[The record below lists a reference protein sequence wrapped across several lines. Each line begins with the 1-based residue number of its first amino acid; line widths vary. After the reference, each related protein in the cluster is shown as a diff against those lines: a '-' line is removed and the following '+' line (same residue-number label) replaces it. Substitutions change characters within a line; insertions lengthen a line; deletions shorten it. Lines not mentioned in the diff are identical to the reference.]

1 MQFRGSNSQGF
12 AREAME
18 KVEELQWRVRE
29 RERAVVWALG
39 SGSGRSKLWRLL
51 EGTRRYK

>member
-1 MQFRGSNSQGF
+1 MQFEGSNSQGF

-29 RERAVVWALG
+29 EESCYLGTWEWVW
-39 SGSGRSKLWRLL
+39 SI
-51 EGTRRYK
+51 